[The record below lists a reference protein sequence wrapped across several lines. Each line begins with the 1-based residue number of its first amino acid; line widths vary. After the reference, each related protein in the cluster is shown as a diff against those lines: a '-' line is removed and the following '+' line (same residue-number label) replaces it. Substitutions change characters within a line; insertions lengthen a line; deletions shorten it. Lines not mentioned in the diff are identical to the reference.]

1 MIQITRIPARL
12 GQIMI
17 VIYQRTIS
25 LDHGPLAKFVPIRV
39 CGYTPTCSEYT
50 YQAIGKYGLLKGS
63 WLGAKRIMRCTP
75 WHAGGHDP
83 IP

>member
-1 MIQITRIPARL
+1 MIPIRRIPARA
-12 GQIMI
+12 GQILI

-25 LDHGPLAKFVPIRV
+25 LDHGPFARLVPYRI

-63 WLGAKRIMRCTP
+63 WLGMKRILRCTP

-83 IP
+83 VI